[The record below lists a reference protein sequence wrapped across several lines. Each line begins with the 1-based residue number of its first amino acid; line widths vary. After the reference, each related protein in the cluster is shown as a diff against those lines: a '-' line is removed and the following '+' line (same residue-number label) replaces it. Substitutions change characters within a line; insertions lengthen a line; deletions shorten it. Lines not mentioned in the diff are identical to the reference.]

1 MVADDEEADVVVIGS
16 GMGGLAAA
24 RALAQFGGKR
34 VLVLEQHYTLGG
46 MTHEF
51 SRAGRYR
58 FGTGLHYMSANAGP
72 FLGFMTD
79 GRAQLSPL
87 PDDYDALHFPEF
99 DFAIP
104 ATKER
109 FRARLKE
116 HFPAEAAAIDGFFR
130 TTRRAMAGLTARNVF
145 ASFPS
150 GVRRAG
156 APVVELLFPSAYRSL
171 RDQVA
176 RSFRD
181 PRLRAVLT
189 ARWGLYGTPPTSSA
203 FGYHAAVPLTYFM
216 EGTAH
221 PVGGPQELNR
231 VVLEI
236 LRRHGVVLRPR
247 QRVHEVA
254 VEAGRVVGVDVEDTA
269 SGRRYRVRTD
279 TVVSAAGVRNTYALI
294 GRSGELAE
302 LPEERSAVMLFLGL
316 DRSPAEFGLRGENHW
331 FMPDLDEH
339 DSAPRPPGEG
349 TLYVSFA
356 SLNNPAARFHTVELL
371 ELVDPKVVDQ
381 WRGTPENE
389 RPDGYRTF
397 KDDLT
402 RRMIARLDARW
413 PGFQERVVF
422 AELATPLS
430 FETYQHSVR
439 GSFYGLAAT
448 PRRLRSARAGCRTPV
463 KGLFVAGQDAW
474 GSGVVGALAGGLM
487 AANAV
492 LKPRQLGTM
501 WQTIRAGGAPRDPA
515 TPWEGYLRVAGVEA
529 LTPTVRRIR
538 LAPMDGDVMPFSFA
552 AGQYL
557 KVELPVAV
565 EPIERSYSLCSGPG
579 ESGFVEI
586 AVKHEPD
593 GLGSGFL
600 HEDLEAG
607 LALRVSGPHGEFT
620 WQPDPKPEPKP
631 KQNPET
637 GPKPNP
643 ETGPNPGPGTEP
655 EPGGEAAETLLL
667 IGGGVGITPLMSV
680 LHAAADAGHTGPIVL
695 LASHRSAREVL
706 FEEELRALRT
716 QLPGLEVSVFVTDRQ
731 RRIGYDELLP
741 HAGPATRVHLCGPAP
756 MMQDLIGR
764 LAELG
769 VPREAIRT
777 EAFVSGRSRETRRE
791 KAHAIAVAAA
801 AAGVTAF
808 TIETESGDDPAF
820 PCGPGQSV
828 LDAANA
834 AGVALPQ
841 SCGEGA
847 CGTCRVRVV
856 SGAHE
861 TDDRGMFSADELAA
875 GWRLACQTLPAEDL
889 VIGR

>member
-1 MVADDEEADVVVIGS
+1 MTGGLRMVSDEEADVVVIGS

-24 RALAQFGGKR
+24 RTIAQFGGKR

-58 FGTGLHYMSANAGP
+58 FGTGLHYMSASAGP

-87 PDDYDALHFPEF
+87 PDEYDALHFPGF
-99 DFAIP
+99 DFTVP
-104 ATKER
+104 ATRER
-109 FRARLKE
+109 FRERLKE
-116 HFPAEAAAIDGFFR
+116 RFPAEADAIDGFFR
-130 TTRRAMAGLTARNVF
+130 TTRRAMAGLVARNVV
-145 ASFPS
+145 ASLPV
-150 GVRRAG
+150 GLRTAG
-156 APVVELLFPSAYRSL
+156 APVVERLFPSAFRSL
-171 RDQVA
+171 REQVS
-176 RSFRD
+176 RCFRD
-181 PRLRAVLT
+181 PRLRAVLA
-189 ARWGLYGTPPTSSA
+189 ARWGLYGTPPASSA
-203 FGYHAAVPLTYFM
+203 FGYHAAVPLTFFM

-236 LRRHGVVLRPR
+236 LQRYGVVLRAR
-247 QRVHEVA
+247 QRVHEVV
-254 VEAGRVVGVDVEDTA
+254 VEGGRVAGVDVEDSVT
-269 SGRRYRVRTD
+269 GRRYRVRTD

-294 GRSGELAE
+294 GRSHELAD
-302 LPEERSAVMLFLGL
+302 LPAERSAVMLFLGL

-339 DSAPRPPGEG
+339 DSVHRPVGEG

-381 WRGTPENE
+381 WRGTPGNE
-389 RPDGYRTF
+389 RPDSYRKF
-397 KDDLT
+397 KDELT
-402 RRMIARLDARW
+402 DRLIARLEERW
-413 PGFQERVVF
+413 PGFRETIAF

-448 PRRLRSARAGCRTPV
+448 PQRLRSARAGCRTPV

-501 WQTIRAGGAPRDPA
+501 WRAIRSGGTTRDLA
-515 TPWEGYLRVAGVEA
+515 TPWEGYLRVAGIEV

-538 LAPMDGDVMPFSFA
+538 FEPLDGDTMPFSFV
-552 AGQYL
+552 AGQYV
-557 KVELPVAV
+557 KVDLPVAV
-565 EPIERSYSLCSGPG
+565 EPIERSYSICSSPG
-579 ESGFVEI
+579 ESGFLEI

-600 HEDLEAG
+600 HEELEVG
-607 LALRVSGPHGEFT
+607 PALRVSGPHGGFT
-620 WQPDPKPEPKP
+620 WE
-631 KQNPET
+631 
-637 GPKPNP
+637 
-643 ETGPNPGPGTEP
+643 PGTE
-655 EPGGEAAETLLL
+655 EGTADTLLL
-667 IGGGVGITPLMSV
+667 IAGGVGITPLMSV
-680 LHAAADAGHTGPIVL
+680 LLAAADAGHTGRIVL
-695 LASHRSAREVL
+695 LASFRTEDEVV
-706 FEEELRALRT
+706 FGPEITALRAR
-716 QLPGLEVSVFVTDRQ
+716 LPGLEVSIFVTEREG
-731 RRIGYDELLP
+731 RIGPDELRP
-741 HAGPATRVHLCGPAP
+741 HAGPTTRVHLCGPAP

-764 LAELG
+764 LTELG

-777 EAFVSGRSRETRRE
+777 EAFVSGRSKETRRE
-791 KAHAIAVAAA
+791 KAYAIAVAAA
-801 AAGVTAF
+801 AAGVAQFMIGTVGGA
-808 TIETESGDDPAF
+808 PAF

-834 AGVALPQ
+834 VGVALPQ

-847 CGTCRVRVV
+847 CGTCRVRVL

-861 TDDRGMFSADELAA
+861 TDDRGMFSAEELAA
-875 GWRLACQTLPAEDL
+875 GWRLACQTLPTEDL
-889 VIGR
+889 VIGQ

>member
-1 MVADDEEADVVVIGS
+1 MSDEEADVVVIGS

-24 RALAQFGGKR
+24 RTIAQFGGKR

-58 FGTGLHYMSANAGP
+58 FGTGLHYMSADAGP

-87 PDDYDALHFPEF
+87 PDEYDALHFPGF
-99 DFAIP
+99 DFTVP

-116 HFPAEAAAIDGFFR
+116 RFPAESDAIDRFFR
-130 TTRRAMAGLTARNVF
+130 TTRRAMAGLTVRNVL
-145 ASFPS
+145 ASFPA
-150 GVRRAG
+150 GLRKAG
-156 APVVELLFPSAYRSL
+156 APVVERLFPSAYRLL

-176 RSFRD
+176 RGFRD
-181 PRLRAVLT
+181 PQLRAVLA
-189 ARWGLYGTPPTSSA
+189 ARWGLYGTPPASSA
-203 FGYHAAVPLTYFM
+203 FGYHAAVPLTFFM
-216 EGTAH
+216 DGTAH

-236 LRRHGVVLRPR
+236 LARYGVVLRSR
-247 QRVHEVA
+247 QRVHEVV
-254 VEAGRVVGVDVEDTA
+254 VERGKVVGVDVEDTA
-269 SGRRYRVRTD
+269 TGRRYRVRTD

-294 GRSGELAE
+294 GKSHELAE

-331 FMPDLDEH
+331 FMPDLDDNGSIH
-339 DSAPRPPGEG
+339 RPPGEG

-381 WRGTPENE
+381 WRGTPGNE
-389 RPDGYRTF
+389 RPDSYRKF
-397 KDDLT
+397 KDELT
-402 RRMIARLDARW
+402 GRLIARLEERW
-413 PGFQERVVF
+413 PGFRETIAF

-430 FETYQHSVR
+430 FETYQHSVL

-448 PRRLRSARAGCRTPV
+448 PQRLRSARAGCRTPV

-501 WQTIRAGGAPRDPA
+501 WRAVRAGGVTRDPA
-515 TPWEGYLRVAGVEA
+515 TPWEGYLRVAGVEV

-538 LAPMDGDVMPFSFA
+538 FEPLDGGAMPFSFA
-552 AGQYL
+552 AGQYV

-565 EPIERSYSLCSGPG
+565 EPIERSYSICSSPG

-600 HEDLEAG
+600 HEEVEVGSAV
-607 LALRVSGPHGEFT
+607 RVSGPHGEFT
-620 WQPDPKPEPKP
+620 WE
-631 KQNPET
+631 
-637 GPKPNP
+637 
-643 ETGPNPGPGTEP
+643 PGTQADP
-655 EPGGEAAETLLL
+655 LLL
-667 IGGGVGITPLMSV
+667 IAGGVGITPLMSV
-680 LHAAADAGHTGPIVL
+680 LLAAADAGHTGRIVL
-695 LASHRSAREVL
+695 LASYRSEDEVV
-706 FEEELRALRT
+706 FGPEIEALRFR
-716 QLPGLEVSVFVTDRQ
+716 LPGLEVSVFATDRQ
-731 RRIGYDELLP
+731 RRMGFDELLP
-741 HAGPATRVHLCGPAP
+741 HAGPTTRVHLCGPAP

-769 VPREAIRT
+769 VPRAAVRT
-777 EAFVSGRSRETRRE
+777 EAFVSGRSKETRRE
-791 KAHAIAVAAA
+791 KAHAIAVAAV
-801 AAGVTAF
+801 AAGVTEF
-808 TIETESGDDPAF
+808 MIGRVDGTPAF

-834 AGVALPQ
+834 VGVALPQ

-856 SGAHE
+856 SGAYE
-861 TDDRGMFSADELAA
+861 SDDRGMFSADELAA
-875 GWRLACQTLPAEDL
+875 GWRLACQTLPTGDL
-889 VIGR
+889 VIGQ

>member
-1 MVADDEEADVVVIGS
+1 MTGGLPMVPDEEADVVVIGS

-24 RALAQFGGKR
+24 RTIAQFGGKR

-58 FGTGLHYMSANAGP
+58 FGTGLHYMSASAGP

-87 PDDYDALHFPEF
+87 PDEYDALHFPGF
-99 DFAIP
+99 DFAVP

-109 FRARLKE
+109 FRERLKE
-116 HFPAEAAAIDGFFR
+116 RFPAESDAIDRFFR
-130 TTRRAMAGLTARNVF
+130 TTRWAMAGLTARNVF
-145 ASFPS
+145 ASFPA
-150 GVRRAG
+150 GVRKAG
-156 APVVELLFPSAYRSL
+156 APIVERLFPSTFRSL
-171 RDQVA
+171 RDQVS

-181 PRLRAVLT
+181 PRLRAVLA
-189 ARWGLYGTPPTSSA
+189 ARWGLYGTPPASSA
-203 FGYHAAVPLTYFM
+203 FGYHAAVPLTFFM

-236 LRRHGVVLRPR
+236 LQRYGVVLRSR
-247 QRVHEVA
+247 QRVHEVL
-254 VEAGRVVGVDVEDTA
+254 VEGGKVAGVDVEDTA
-269 SGRRYRVRTD
+269 TGRRYRVRTD

-294 GRSGELAE
+294 GKSHELAE

-339 DSAPRPPGEG
+339 DGVPRPPGEG

-389 RPDGYRTF
+389 RPDSYRKF
-397 KDDLT
+397 KDELT
-402 RRMIARLDARW
+402 GRLIARLEERW
-413 PGFQERVVF
+413 PGFRETIAF

-448 PRRLRSARAGCRTPV
+448 PQRLRSARAGCRTPV

-501 WQTIRAGGAPRDPA
+501 WQAIRSGGITRDPA
-515 TPWEGYLRVAGVEA
+515 TPWEGYLRVAGIEV

-538 LAPMDGDVMPFSFA
+538 FEPLDGDTMPFAFA
-552 AGQYL
+552 AGQYV
-557 KVELPVAV
+557 KVDLPVAV
-565 EPIERSYSLCSGPG
+565 EPIERSYSICSSPG

-600 HEDLEAG
+600 HEELEVG
-607 LALRVSGPHGEFT
+607 PALRVSGPHGEFT
-620 WQPDPKPEPKP
+620 WDPGSE
-631 KQNPET
+631 E
-637 GPKPNP
+637 
-643 ETGPNPGPGTEP
+643 GT
-655 EPGGEAAETLLL
+655 ADTLLL
-667 IGGGVGITPLMSV
+667 IAGGVGITPLMSV
-680 LHAAADAGHTGPIVL
+680 LLAAADARHTGRIVL
-695 LASHRSAREVL
+695 LASYRTEDEVV
-706 FEEELRALRT
+706 FGPEIEALRSR
-716 QLPGLEVSVFVTDRQ
+716 LPGLAVSVFVTEREG
-731 RRIGYDELLP
+731 RIGLDELRP

-764 LAELG
+764 LTELG

-777 EAFVSGRSRETRRE
+777 EAFVSGRSKETRRE

-801 AAGVTAF
+801 AAGVTEFMIDMVGGA
-808 TIETESGDDPAF
+808 PAF

-834 AGVALPQ
+834 VGVALPQ

-847 CGTCRVRVV
+847 CGTCRVRVL
-856 SGAHE
+856 SGAYE

-875 GWRLACQTLPAEDL
+875 GWRLACQTLPTEDL
-889 VIGR
+889 VIGQ

>member
-1 MVADDEEADVVVIGS
+1 MTGGLPMVSDEEADVVVIGS

-24 RALAQFGGKR
+24 RTIAQFGGKR

-58 FGTGLHYMSANAGP
+58 FGTGLHYMSASAGP

-87 PDDYDALHFPEF
+87 PDEYDALHFPGF
-99 DFAIP
+99 DFAVP

-109 FRARLKE
+109 FRERLKE
-116 HFPAEAAAIDGFFR
+116 RFPAESDAIDRFFR
-130 TTRRAMAGLTARNVF
+130 TTRWAMAGLTARNVF
-145 ASFPS
+145 ASFPA
-150 GVRRAG
+150 GVRKAG
-156 APVVELLFPSAYRSL
+156 APLVERLFPSAFRSL
-171 RDQVA
+171 RDQVS

-181 PRLRAVLT
+181 PCLRAVLA
-189 ARWGLYGTPPTSSA
+189 ARWGLYGTPPVSSA
-203 FGYHAAVPLTYFM
+203 FGYHAAVPLTFFM

-231 VVLEI
+231 VVMEI
-236 LRRHGVVLRPR
+236 LQRYGVVLRSR
-247 QRVHEVA
+247 QRVHEVV
-254 VEAGRVVGVDVEDTA
+254 VEGGKVAGVDVEDTA
-269 SGRRYRVRTD
+269 TGRRYRVRTD

-294 GRSGELAE
+294 GKGHELAE

-316 DRSPAEFGLRGENHW
+316 ERSPAEFGLRGENHW

-339 DSAPRPPGEG
+339 DGVQRAPGEG

-389 RPDGYRTF
+389 RPDSYRKF
-397 KDDLT
+397 KDELT
-402 RRMIARLDARW
+402 GRLIARLEERW
-413 PGFQERVVF
+413 PGFRETIAF

-448 PRRLRSARAGCRTPV
+448 PQRLRSARAGCRTPV

-501 WQTIRAGGAPRDPA
+501 WQAIRSGGVARDPA
-515 TPWEGYLRVAGVEA
+515 TPWEGYLRVVGIEV

-538 LAPMDGDVMPFSFA
+538 FAPLAGDTMPFSFA
-552 AGQYL
+552 AGQYV
-557 KVELPVAV
+557 KVDLPVAV
-565 EPIERSYSLCSGPG
+565 EPIERSYSICSSPG
-579 ESGFVEI
+579 ENGLVEI

-600 HEDLEAG
+600 HEELEVG

-620 WQPDPKPEPKP
+620 W
-631 KQNPET
+631 
-637 GPKPNP
+637 
-643 ETGPNPGPGTEP
+643 
-655 EPGGEAAETLLL
+655 EPGSEADTLLL
-667 IGGGVGITPLMSV
+667 IAGGVGITPLMSV
-680 LHAAADAGHTGPIVL
+680 LLAAADAGHTGRIVL
-695 LASHRSAREVL
+695 LASFRT
-706 FEEELRALRT
+706 EEEVVFGPEIEALRSR
-716 QLPGLEVSVFVTDRQ
+716 LPGLEVSVFVTDRK
-731 RRIGYDELLP
+731 RRIGLDELLP
-741 HAGPATRVHLCGPAP
+741 HAGPTTRVHLCGPAP
-756 MMQDLIGR
+756 MMQDLIGSLR
-764 LAELG
+764 ELG

-777 EAFVSGRSRETRRE
+777 EAFVSGRSKETRRE

-801 AAGVTAF
+801 AAGVTEF
-808 TIETESGDDPAF
+808 MIGTVGGTPAF
-820 PCGPGQSV
+820 PCSPGQSV

-834 AGVALPQ
+834 VGVALPQ

-847 CGTCRVRVV
+847 CGTCRVRVL
-856 SGAHE
+856 SGAYE

-875 GWRLACQTLPAEDL
+875 GWRLACQTLPTEDL
-889 VIGR
+889 VIDQ

>member
-1 MVADDEEADVVVIGS
+1 MVSDEEADVVVIGS

-24 RALAQFGGKR
+24 RTIAQFGGKR

-58 FGTGLHYMSANAGP
+58 FGTGLHYMSASAGP

-87 PDDYDALHFPEF
+87 PDEYDALHFPGF
-99 DFAIP
+99 DFAVP
-104 ATKER
+104 ATEER

-116 HFPAEAAAIDGFFR
+116 RFPAESDAIDRFFR
-130 TTRRAMAGLTARNVF
+130 TTRWAMAGLTVRNVF
-145 ASFPS
+145 ASFPA
-150 GVRRAG
+150 GVRKGG
-156 APVVELLFPSAYRSL
+156 APVVEWLFPSAYRSL
-171 RDQVA
+171 RDHVA

-181 PRLRAVLT
+181 PQLRAVLA
-189 ARWGLYGTPPTSSA
+189 ARWGLYGTPPASSA
-203 FGYHAAVPLTYFM
+203 FGYHAAVPLTFFM
-216 EGTAH
+216 DGTAH

-236 LRRHGVVLRPR
+236 LARYGVVLRSR
-247 QRVHEVA
+247 QRVHEVV
-254 VEAGRVVGVDVEDTA
+254 VERGRVVGVDVEDAAT
-269 SGRRYRVRTD
+269 GRRYRVRTD

-294 GRSGELAE
+294 GKSHELAD

-316 DRSPAEFGLRGENHW
+316 DRSPAEFGLCGENHW
-331 FMPDLDEH
+331 FMPDLDENGSIH
-339 DSAPRPPGEG
+339 RPPGEG

-389 RPDGYRTF
+389 RPDSYRKF
-397 KDDLT
+397 KDELT
-402 RRMIARLDARW
+402 GRLIARLEERW
-413 PGFQERVVF
+413 PGFRETIAF

-430 FETYQHSVR
+430 FETYQQSVR

-448 PRRLRSARAGCRTPV
+448 PQRLRSARAGCRTPV

-501 WQTIRAGGAPRDPA
+501 WRAIRAGGVTRDPA
-515 TPWEGYLRVAGVEA
+515 TPWEGYLRVADIEV

-538 LAPMDGDVMPFSFA
+538 FEPLDGGAMPFSFA
-552 AGQYL
+552 AGQYM

-565 EPIERSYSLCSGPG
+565 EPIERSYSICSSPG
-579 ESGFVEI
+579 ESSFVEI
-586 AVKHEPD
+586 AVKYEPD

-600 HEDLEAG
+600 HEEVEVG
-607 LALRVSGPHGEFT
+607 SALRVSGPHGEFT
-620 WQPDPKPEPKP
+620 W
-631 KQNPET
+631 
-637 GPKPNP
+637 
-643 ETGPNPGPGTEP
+643 
-655 EPGGEAAETLLL
+655 EPGSEADTLLL
-667 IGGGVGITPLMSV
+667 IAGGVGITPLMSV
-680 LHAAADAGHTGPIVL
+680 LFAAADAGHTGRIVL
-695 LASHRSAREVL
+695 LASYRTEDEAL
-706 FEEELRALRT
+706 FGPEIEALRFR
-716 QLPGLEVSVFVTDRQ
+716 LPGLEVSVFATDRQ
-731 RRIGYDELLP
+731 RRIGFDELLP
-741 HAGPATRVHLCGPAP
+741 HAGPTTRVHLCGPAP

-769 VPREAIRT
+769 VPREAVHT
-777 EAFVSGRSRETRRE
+777 EAFVSGRSKETRRE
-791 KAHAIAVAAA
+791 RAHAIAVAAA
-801 AAGVTAF
+801 AAGVTEFRIGMVGGA
-808 TIETESGDDPAF
+808 PAF
-820 PCGPGQSV
+820 PCSPGQSV

-834 AGVALPQ
+834 VGVALPQ

-847 CGTCRVRVV
+847 CGTCRVRVL
-856 SGAHE
+856 SGAYE

-875 GWRLACQTLPAEDL
+875 GWRLACQTLPTGDL
-889 VIGR
+889 VIGQ

>member
-1 MVADDEEADVVVIGS
+1 MVSDEEADVVVIGS

-24 RALAQFGGKR
+24 RTIAQFGGKR

-58 FGTGLHYMSANAGP
+58 FGTGLHYMSASAGP

-87 PDDYDALHFPEF
+87 PDEYDALHFPEF
-99 DFAIP
+99 DFAVP

-116 HFPAEAAAIDGFFR
+116 QFPAEADAIDGFFR
-130 TTRRAMAGLTARNVF
+130 TTRWAMAGLTARNVF
-145 ASFPS
+145 ASFPAGLRKAS
-150 GVRRAG
+150 GRLIER
-156 APVVELLFPSAYRSL
+156 LFPSTYRSV

-181 PRLRAVLT
+181 PRLQAVLA
-189 ARWGLYGTPPTSSA
+189 ARWGLYGTPPASSA
-203 FGYHAAVPLTYFM
+203 FGYHAAVPLTFFM

-236 LRRHGVVLRPR
+236 LQRYGVVLRTR
-247 QRVHEVA
+247 QTVHEVV
-254 VEAGRVVGVDVEDTA
+254 VEDGRVAGVDVEDTA
-269 SGRRYRVRTD
+269 TGRRYRVRTN

-294 GRSGELAE
+294 GESHRLAD

-331 FMPDLDEH
+331 FMPDLDDH
-339 DSAPRPPGEG
+339 DSIHRPPGEG

-381 WRGTPENE
+381 WRGTPETE
-389 RPDGYRTF
+389 RPDSYRTF
-397 KDDLT
+397 KDELT
-402 RRMIARLDARW
+402 RRLLDRLEERW
-413 PGFQERVVF
+413 PGFRETVAF

-430 FETYQHSVR
+430 FETYQHSVL

-448 PRRLRSARAGCRTPV
+448 PQRLRSARAGCRTPV

-501 WQTIRAGGAPRDPA
+501 WQAIRSGGVARDPA
-515 TPWEGYLRVAGVEA
+515 TPWEGYLRVAGIEP
-529 LTPTVRRIR
+529 LTPTVRRMR
-538 LAPMDGDVMPFSFA
+538 FEPLAGDAMPFSFA
-552 AGQYL
+552 AGQYV
-557 KVELPVAV
+557 KVDLPVAV
-565 EPIERSYSLCSGPG
+565 EPIERSYSICSSPG

-600 HEDLEAG
+600 HEELEVG

-620 WQPDPKPEPKP
+620 W
-631 KQNPET
+631 
-637 GPKPNP
+637 
-643 ETGPNPGPGTEP
+643 
-655 EPGGEAAETLLL
+655 EPGAEESTLLL
-667 IGGGVGITPLMSV
+667 IAGGVGITPLMSV
-680 LHAAADAGHTGPIVL
+680 LFAAADAGHAGRIVL
-695 LASHRSAREVL
+695 LASYRTEDEVV
-706 FEEELRALRT
+706 FGPEIAALRSR
-716 QLPGLEVSVFVTDRQ
+716 LPGLEVSVFVTDRTG
-731 RRIGYDELLP
+731 RIGLDQLLP
-741 HAGPATRVHLCGPAP
+741 YAGPTTRVHLCGPAP
-756 MMQDLIGR
+756 MMQDLIGS
-764 LAELG
+764 LTELG
-769 VPREAIRT
+769 VPRAAIRT
-777 EAFVSGRSRETRRE
+777 EAFVSGRSKETRRE

-801 AAGVTAF
+801 AAGVTEFMIGTVGGA
-808 TIETESGDDPAF
+808 PAF
-820 PCGPGQSV
+820 PCHPGQSV

-834 AGVALPQ
+834 VGVALPQ

-847 CGTCRVRVV
+847 CGTCRVRVL
-856 SGAHE
+856 SGTYE
-861 TDDRGMFSADELAA
+861 TDDRGMFSAGELAA
-875 GWRLACQTLPAEDL
+875 GWRLACQTLPTGDL

>member
-1 MVADDEEADVVVIGS
+1 MSDEEADVVVIGS
-16 GMGGLAAA
+16 GMGGLSAA
-24 RALAQFGGKR
+24 RAIAQFGGKQ

-58 FGTGLHYMSANAGP
+58 FGTGLHYMSASAGP

-87 PDDYDALHFPEF
+87 PDEYDALHFPGF
-99 DFAIP
+99 DFSVP

-109 FRARLKE
+109 FRERLKE
-116 HFPAEAAAIDGFFR
+116 RFPAEADAIDGFFR
-130 TTRRAMAGLTARNVF
+130 TTRWAMAGLTARNVF
-145 ASFPS
+145 ASFPAALRKAS
-150 GVRRAG
+150 
-156 APVVELLFPSAYRSL
+156 APVIERLFPSTYRSL

-181 PRLRAVLT
+181 PQLRAVLA
-189 ARWGLYGTPPTSSA
+189 ARWGLYGTPPESSA
-203 FGYHAAVPLTYFM
+203 FGYHAAVPLTFFM

-236 LRRHGVVLRPR
+236 LQRYGVVLRSR
-247 QRVHEVA
+247 QTVREVVVEDGKVTGVA
-254 VEAGRVVGVDVEDTA
+254 VQDTA
-269 SGRRYRVRTD
+269 TGRRYRVRTD

-294 GRSGELAE
+294 GRSHELAD

-331 FMPDLDEH
+331 LMPDLDEH
-339 DSAPRPPGEG
+339 DSILRPPGEG

-356 SLNNPAARFHTVELL
+356 SLNNPAARFHTVEVL
-371 ELVDPKVVDQ
+371 ELVDPKVVEQ

-389 RPDGYRTF
+389 RPAGYRKF
-397 KDDLT
+397 KDELT
-402 RRMIARLDARW
+402 ERMLARLEERW
-413 PGFQERVVF
+413 PGFRETIAF

-430 FETYQHSVR
+430 FETYQHSVL

-501 WQTIRAGGAPRDPA
+501 WRAIRSGGAARDPV
-515 TPWEGYLRVAGVEA
+515 TPWEGYLWVAGIEV

-538 LAPMDGDVMPFSFA
+538 FEPLDGDTMPFSFA
-552 AGQYL
+552 AGQYM
-557 KVELPVAV
+557 KVDLPVAV
-565 EPIERSYSLCSGPG
+565 EPIARSYSICSSPA

-586 AVKHEPD
+586 AVKREPD

-600 HEDLEAG
+600 HEELEVG

-620 WQPDPKPEPKP
+620 W
-631 KQNPET
+631 
-637 GPKPNP
+637 
-643 ETGPNPGPGTEP
+643 
-655 EPGGEAAETLLL
+655 EPGAEDTLLL
-667 IGGGVGITPLMSV
+667 ISGGVGITPLMSV
-680 LHAAADAGHTGPIVL
+680 LLAAADAGHTGRIVL
-695 LASHRSAREVL
+695 LASYRAEDEVVFGREIEVL
-706 FEEELRALRT
+706 RSR
-716 QLPGLEVSVFVTDRQ
+716 LPGLEVSICVTDRE
-731 RRIGYDELLP
+731 RRIGFDELLP
-741 HAGPATRVHLCGPAP
+741 HAGPRTSVHLCGPAP

-764 LAELG
+764 LVELG
-769 VPREAIRT
+769 VPRAAIHT

-801 AAGVTAF
+801 GAGVTEF
-808 TIETESGDDPAF
+808 VIGTENGGPAF
-820 PCGPGQSV
+820 PCSPGQSV

-834 AGVALPQ
+834 VGVALPQ

-847 CGTCRVRVV
+847 CGTCRVRVL
-856 SGAHE
+856 SGAYE
-861 TDDRGMFSADELAA
+861 TDDRGMFSAEELEE
-875 GWRLACQTLPAEDL
+875 GWRLACQTLPTGNL

>member
-1 MVADDEEADVVVIGS
+1 MMSDEEADVVVIGS

-24 RALAQFGGKR
+24 RTIAQFGGKR

-58 FGTGLHYMSANAGP
+58 FGTGLHYMSASAGP

-87 PDDYDALHFPEF
+87 PDEYDALHFPGF
-99 DFAIP
+99 DFAVP

-109 FRARLKE
+109 FREHLKE
-116 HFPAEAAAIDGFFR
+116 RFPAESDAIDRFFR
-130 TTRRAMAGLTARNVF
+130 TMRWAMAGLTARNVF
-145 ASFPS
+145 ASFPA
-150 GVRRAG
+150 GVRRVG
-156 APVVELLFPSAYRSL
+156 APIVERLFPSTFRSL
-171 RDQVA
+171 RDQVS

-181 PRLRAVLT
+181 PRLRAVLA
-189 ARWGLYGTPPTSSA
+189 ARWGLYGTPPASSA
-203 FGYHAAVPLTYFM
+203 FGYHAAVPLTFFM

-221 PVGGPQELNR
+221 PVGGPHELNR

-236 LRRHGVVLRPR
+236 LRRYGVVLRSR
-247 QRVHEVA
+247 QRVDEVV
-254 VEAGRVVGVDVEDTA
+254 VEGGKVVGVDVEDTA
-269 SGRRYRVRTD
+269 TGRRYRVRTD

-294 GRSGELAE
+294 GKSHELE
-302 LPEERSAVMLFLGL
+302 DLPEERSAVMLFLGL

-331 FMPDLDEH
+331 FMPDLAEH
-339 DSAPRPPGEG
+339 GSIQRPPGEG

-389 RPDGYRTF
+389 RPESYRKF
-397 KDDLT
+397 KDELT
-402 RRMIARLDARW
+402 ERLIARLEERW
-413 PGFQERVVF
+413 PGFRETIAF

-448 PRRLRSARAGCRTPV
+448 PQRLRSARAGCRTPV

-501 WQTIRAGGAPRDPA
+501 WQAIRSGGTTRDSA
-515 TPWEGYLRVAGVEA
+515 APWEGYLRVAGIEV

-538 LAPMDGDVMPFSFA
+538 FEPLAGDTMPFSFA
-552 AGQYL
+552 AGQYV
-557 KVELPVAV
+557 KVDLPVAI
-565 EPIERSYSLCSGPG
+565 EPIERSYSICSSPG

-600 HEDLEAG
+600 HEELEVG
-607 LALRVSGPHGEFT
+607 PALRVSGPHGEFT
-620 WQPDPKPEPKP
+620 WDP
-631 KQNPET
+631 
-637 GPKPNP
+637 GS
-643 ETGPNPGPGTEP
+643 
-655 EPGGEAAETLLL
+655 EADTLLL
-667 IGGGVGITPLMSV
+667 IAGGVGITPLMSV
-680 LHAAADAGHTGPIVL
+680 LLAAADAGHTGRIVL
-695 LASHRSAREVL
+695 LASFRTEDEVV
-706 FEEELRALRT
+706 FRPEIEALRSR
-716 QLPGLEVSVFVTDRQ
+716 LPGLEVSIFTTGRK
-731 RRIGYDELLP
+731 RRIGLDDLLP
-741 HAGPATRVHLCGPAP
+741 HAGPTTRVHLCGPAP

-764 LAELG
+764 LRELG
-769 VPREAIRT
+769 VPREAIHT
-777 EAFVSGRSRETRRE
+777 EAFVSGRSKETRRE
-791 KAHAIAVAAA
+791 KAHSIAVAAA
-801 AAGVTAF
+801 AAGVTEF
-808 TIETESGDDPAF
+808 VIGTEGGAPAF
-820 PCGPGQSV
+820 PCSPGQSV

-834 AGVALPQ
+834 VGVALPQ

-847 CGTCRVRVV
+847 CGTCRVRVL
-856 SGAHE
+856 SGACE

-875 GWRLACQTLPAEDL
+875 GWRLACQTLPTEDL
-889 VIGR
+889 VIGQ

>member
-1 MVADDEEADVVVIGS
+1 MVSDEEADVVVIGS

-24 RALAQFGGKR
+24 RTIAQFGGKR

-58 FGTGLHYMSANAGP
+58 FGTGLHYMSASAGP

-87 PDDYDALHFPEF
+87 PDEYDALHFPGF
-99 DFAIP
+99 DFAVP

-116 HFPAEAAAIDGFFR
+116 QFPAEADAIDGFFR
-130 TTRRAMAGLTARNVF
+130 TTRWAMAGLTARNVF
-145 ASFPS
+145 ASFP
-150 GVRRAG
+150 AG
-156 APVVELLFPSAYRSL
+156 LRKASARLIERLFPSTYRSV

-181 PRLRAVLT
+181 PRLQAVLA
-189 ARWGLYGTPPTSSA
+189 ARWGLYGTPPASSA
-203 FGYHAAVPLTYFM
+203 FGYHAAVPLTFFM

-236 LRRHGVVLRPR
+236 LQRYGVVLRTR
-247 QRVHEVA
+247 QTVHEVV
-254 VEAGRVVGVDVEDTA
+254 VEDGRVAGVDVEDTA
-269 SGRRYRVRTD
+269 TGRRYRVRTN

-294 GRSGELAE
+294 GESHQLAD

-331 FMPDLDEH
+331 FMPDLDDH
-339 DSAPRPPGEG
+339 DSIHRPPGEG

-381 WRGTPENE
+381 WRGTPETE
-389 RPDGYRTF
+389 RPDSYRTF
-397 KDDLT
+397 KDELT
-402 RRMIARLDARW
+402 RRLLDRLEERW
-413 PGFQERVVF
+413 PGFRETVAF

-430 FETYQHSVR
+430 FETYQHSVL

-448 PRRLRSARAGCRTPV
+448 PQRLRSARAGCRTPV

-501 WQTIRAGGAPRDPA
+501 WQAIRSGGVARDPA
-515 TPWEGYLRVAGVEA
+515 TPWEGYLRVAGIEP
-529 LTPTVRRIR
+529 LTPTVRRMR
-538 LAPMDGDVMPFSFA
+538 FEPLAGDAMPFSFA
-552 AGQYL
+552 AGQYV
-557 KVELPVAV
+557 KVDLPVAV
-565 EPIERSYSLCSGPG
+565 EPIERSYSICSSPG

-600 HEDLEAG
+600 HEELEVG

-620 WQPDPKPEPKP
+620 W
-631 KQNPET
+631 
-637 GPKPNP
+637 
-643 ETGPNPGPGTEP
+643 
-655 EPGGEAAETLLL
+655 EPGAEESTLLL
-667 IGGGVGITPLMSV
+667 IAGGVGITPLMSV
-680 LHAAADAGHTGPIVL
+680 LFAAADAGHAGRIVL
-695 LASHRSAREVL
+695 LASYRTEDEVV
-706 FEEELRALRT
+706 FGPEIAALRSR
-716 QLPGLEVSVFVTDRQ
+716 LPGLEVSVFVTDRTG
-731 RRIGYDELLP
+731 RIGLDQLLP
-741 HAGPATRVHLCGPAP
+741 YAGPTTRVHLCGPAP
-756 MMQDLIGR
+756 MMQDLIGS
-764 LAELG
+764 LTELG
-769 VPREAIRT
+769 VPRAAIRT
-777 EAFVSGRSRETRRE
+777 EAFVSGRSKETRRE

-801 AAGVTAF
+801 AAGVTEFVIGTVGGA
-808 TIETESGDDPAF
+808 PAF
-820 PCGPGQSV
+820 PCHPGQSV

-834 AGVALPQ
+834 VGVALPQ

-847 CGTCRVRVV
+847 CGTCRVRVL
-856 SGAHE
+856 SGTYE
-861 TDDRGMFSADELAA
+861 TDDRGMFSAGELAA
-875 GWRLACQTLPAEDL
+875 GWRLACQTLPTGDL

>member
-1 MVADDEEADVVVIGS
+1 MVSDEEADVVVIGS

-24 RALAQFGGKR
+24 RTIAQFGGKR

-58 FGTGLHYMSANAGP
+58 FGTGLHYMSASAGP

-87 PDDYDALHFPEF
+87 PDEYDALHFPGF
-99 DFAIP
+99 DFAVP

-116 HFPAEAAAIDGFFR
+116 QFPAEADAIDGFFR
-130 TTRRAMAGLTARNVF
+130 TTRWAMAGLTARNVF
-145 ASFPS
+145 ASFP
-150 GVRRAG
+150 AG
-156 APVVELLFPSAYRSL
+156 LRKASARLIERLFPSTYRSV

-181 PRLRAVLT
+181 PRLQAVLA
-189 ARWGLYGTPPTSSA
+189 ARWGLYGTPPASSA
-203 FGYHAAVPLTYFM
+203 FGYHAAVPLTFFM

-236 LRRHGVVLRPR
+236 LQRYGVVLRTR
-247 QRVHEVA
+247 QTVHEVV
-254 VEAGRVVGVDVEDTA
+254 VEDGRVAGVDVEDTA
-269 SGRRYRVRTD
+269 TGRRYRVRTN

-294 GRSGELAE
+294 GESHQLAD

-331 FMPDLDEH
+331 FMPDLDDH
-339 DSAPRPPGEG
+339 DSIHRPPGEG

-356 SLNNPAARFHTVELL
+356 SLNNPAARFHMVELL
-371 ELVDPKVVDQ
+371 ELVDSKVVDQ
-381 WRGTPENE
+381 WRGTPETE
-389 RPDGYRTF
+389 RPDSYRTF
-397 KDDLT
+397 KDELT
-402 RRMIARLDARW
+402 RRLLDRLEERW
-413 PGFQERVVF
+413 PGFRETVAF

-430 FETYQHSVR
+430 FETYQHSLL

-448 PRRLRSARAGCRTPV
+448 PQRLRSARAGCRTPV
-463 KGLFVAGQDAW
+463 KGLFVARQDAW

-501 WQTIRAGGAPRDPA
+501 WQAIRSGGVARDPA
-515 TPWEGYLRVAGVEA
+515 TPWEGYLRVAGIEP
-529 LTPTVRRIR
+529 LTPTVRGIR
-538 LAPMDGDVMPFSFA
+538 FEPLAGDAMPFSFA
-552 AGQYL
+552 AGQYV
-557 KVELPVAV
+557 KVDLPVAV
-565 EPIERSYSLCSGPG
+565 EPIERSYSICSSPG

-600 HEDLEAG
+600 HEELEVG

-620 WQPDPKPEPKP
+620 W
-631 KQNPET
+631 
-637 GPKPNP
+637 
-643 ETGPNPGPGTEP
+643 
-655 EPGGEAAETLLL
+655 EPGAEESTLLL
-667 IGGGVGITPLMSV
+667 IAGGVGITPLMSV
-680 LHAAADAGHTGPIVL
+680 LFAAADAGHAGRIVL
-695 LASHRSAREVL
+695 LASYRTEDEVV
-706 FEEELRALRT
+706 FGPEIAALRSR
-716 QLPGLEVSVFVTDRQ
+716 LPGLEVSVFVTDRTG
-731 RRIGYDELLP
+731 RIGLDQLLP
-741 HAGPATRVHLCGPAP
+741 YAGLTTRVHLCGPAP
-756 MMQDLIGR
+756 MMQDLIGS
-764 LAELG
+764 LTELG
-769 VPREAIRT
+769 VPRAAIRT
-777 EAFVSGRSRETRRE
+777 EAFVSGRSKETRRE

-801 AAGVTAF
+801 AAGVTEFMIGTVGGA
-808 TIETESGDDPAF
+808 PAF
-820 PCGPGQSV
+820 PCHPGQSV

-834 AGVALPQ
+834 VGVALPQ

-847 CGTCRVRVV
+847 CGTCRVRVL
-856 SGAHE
+856 SGTYE
-861 TDDRGMFSADELAA
+861 TDDRGMFSAGELAA
-875 GWRLACQTLPAEDL
+875 GWRLACQTLPTGDL

>member
-1 MVADDEEADVVVIGS
+1 MVSDEEADVVVIGS

-24 RALAQFGGKR
+24 RTIAQFGGKR

-58 FGTGLHYMSANAGP
+58 FGTGLHYMSASAGP

-87 PDDYDALHFPEF
+87 PDEYDALHFPGF
-99 DFAIP
+99 DFAVP

-116 HFPAEAAAIDGFFR
+116 QFPAEADAIDGFFR
-130 TTRRAMAGLTARNVF
+130 TTRWAMAGLTARNVF
-145 ASFPS
+145 ASFP
-150 GVRRAG
+150 AG
-156 APVVELLFPSAYRSL
+156 LRKASARLIERLFPSTYRSV

-181 PRLRAVLT
+181 PRLQAVLA
-189 ARWGLYGTPPTSSA
+189 ARWGLYGTPPASSA
-203 FGYHAAVPLTYFM
+203 FGYHAAVPLTFFM

-236 LRRHGVVLRPR
+236 LQRYGVVLRTR
-247 QRVHEVA
+247 QTVHEVV
-254 VEAGRVVGVDVEDTA
+254 VEDGRVAGVDVEDTA
-269 SGRRYRVRTD
+269 TGRRYRVRTN

-294 GRSGELAE
+294 GESHRLAD

-331 FMPDLDEH
+331 FMPDLDDH
-339 DSAPRPPGEG
+339 DSIHRPPGEG

-381 WRGTPENE
+381 WRGTPETE
-389 RPDGYRTF
+389 RPDSYRTF
-397 KDDLT
+397 KDELT
-402 RRMIARLDARW
+402 RRLLDRLEERW
-413 PGFQERVVF
+413 PGFRETVAF

-430 FETYQHSVR
+430 FETYQHSVL

-448 PRRLRSARAGCRTPV
+448 PQRLRSARAGCRTPV

-501 WQTIRAGGAPRDPA
+501 WQAIRSGGVARDPA
-515 TPWEGYLRVAGVEA
+515 TPWEGYLRVAGIEP
-529 LTPTVRRIR
+529 LTPTVRRMR
-538 LAPMDGDVMPFSFA
+538 FEPLAGDAMPFSFA
-552 AGQYL
+552 AGQYV
-557 KVELPVAV
+557 KVDLPVAV
-565 EPIERSYSLCSGPG
+565 EPIERSYSICSSPG

-600 HEDLEAG
+600 HEELEVG

-620 WQPDPKPEPKP
+620 W
-631 KQNPET
+631 
-637 GPKPNP
+637 
-643 ETGPNPGPGTEP
+643 
-655 EPGGEAAETLLL
+655 EPGAEESTLLL
-667 IGGGVGITPLMSV
+667 IAGGVGITPLMSV
-680 LHAAADAGHTGPIVL
+680 LFAAADAGHAGRIVL
-695 LASHRSAREVL
+695 LASYRTEDEVV
-706 FEEELRALRT
+706 FGPEIAALRSR
-716 QLPGLEVSVFVTDRQ
+716 LPGLEVSVFVTDRTG
-731 RRIGYDELLP
+731 RIGLDQLLP
-741 HAGPATRVHLCGPAP
+741 YAGPTTRVHLCGPAP
-756 MMQDLIGR
+756 MMQDLIGS
-764 LAELG
+764 LTELG
-769 VPREAIRT
+769 VPRAAIRT
-777 EAFVSGRSRETRRE
+777 EAFVSGRSKETRRE

-801 AAGVTAF
+801 AAGVTEFMIGTVGGA
-808 TIETESGDDPAF
+808 PAF
-820 PCGPGQSV
+820 PCHPGQSV

-834 AGVALPQ
+834 VGVALPQ

-847 CGTCRVRVV
+847 CGTCRVRVL
-856 SGAHE
+856 SGTYE
-861 TDDRGMFSADELAA
+861 TDDRGMFSAGELAA
-875 GWRLACQTLPAEDL
+875 GWRLACQTLPTGDL

>member
-1 MVADDEEADVVVIGS
+1 MAPDEEADVVVIGS

-24 RALAQFGGKR
+24 RTIAQFGGKR

-58 FGTGLHYMSANAGP
+58 FGTGLHYMSASAGP

-87 PDDYDALHFPEF
+87 PDEYDALHFPGF
-99 DFAIP
+99 DFTVP

-109 FRARLKE
+109 FRERLKE
-116 HFPAEAAAIDGFFR
+116 RFPTESDAIDRFFR
-130 TTRRAMAGLTARNVF
+130 TTRWAMAGLTARNVL
-145 ASFPS
+145 ASFPA
-150 GVRRAG
+150 GVRKAG
-156 APVVELLFPSAYRSL
+156 APVVERLFPSAFRSL

-181 PRLRAVLT
+181 PRLRAVLA
-189 ARWGLYGTPPTSSA
+189 ARWGLYGTPPASSA
-203 FGYHAAVPLTYFM
+203 FGYHAAVPLTFFM

-236 LRRHGVVLRPR
+236 LQRYGVVLRSR
-247 QRVHEVA
+247 QRVHEVV
-254 VEAGRVVGVDVEDTA
+254 VEAGKVTGVDVEDTA
-269 SGRRYRVRTD
+269 TGRRYRVRTD

-294 GRSGELAE
+294 GKSHELAE

-339 DSAPRPPGEG
+339 DGVQRPPGEG

-389 RPDGYRTF
+389 RPDSYRKF
-397 KDDLT
+397 KDELT
-402 RRMIARLDARW
+402 ARLIARLEERW
-413 PGFQERVVF
+413 PGFRERIAF

-448 PRRLRSARAGCRTPV
+448 PQRLRSARAGCRTPV

-492 LKPRQLGTM
+492 LRPRQLGTM
-501 WQTIRAGGAPRDPA
+501 WQAIRSGGVARDPA
-515 TPWEGYLRVAGVEA
+515 TPWEGYLRVAGIEV

-538 LAPMDGDVMPFSFA
+538 FEPLDGDTMPFAFA
-552 AGQYL
+552 AGQYV
-557 KVELPVAV
+557 KVDLPVAV
-565 EPIERSYSLCSGPG
+565 EPIERSYSICSSPS

-600 HEDLEAG
+600 HEQVEVG
-607 LALRVSGPHGEFT
+607 SALRVSGPHGEFT
-620 WQPDPKPEPKP
+620 WEPD
-631 KQNPET
+631 T
-637 GPKPNP
+637 G
-643 ETGPNPGPGTEP
+643 
-655 EPGGEAAETLLL
+655 ADTLLL
-667 IGGGVGITPLMSV
+667 IAGGVGITPLMSV
-680 LHAAADAGHTGPIVL
+680 LLAAADAGHTGRIVL
-695 LASHRSAREVL
+695 LASYRTEDEVL
-706 FEEELRALRT
+706 FGPEIEALRSR
-716 QLPGLEVSVFVTDRQ
+716 LPGLEVSVFATDRE
-731 RRIGYDELLP
+731 RRIGLDELLSYADP
-741 HAGPATRVHLCGPAP
+741 TTRVHLCGPAP

-764 LAELG
+764 LTELG
-769 VPREAIRT
+769 VPREAIHT
-777 EAFVSGRSRETRRE
+777 EAFVSGRSKETRRE

-801 AAGVTAF
+801 AAGVTQF
-808 TIETESGDDPAF
+808 MIGTEGGAPAF
-820 PCGPGQSV
+820 PCSPGQSV

-834 AGVALPQ
+834 VGVTLPQ

-847 CGTCRVRVV
+847 CGTCRVRVL
-856 SGAHE
+856 SGAYE
-861 TDDRGMFSADELAA
+861 TDDRGMFSAEELAA
-875 GWRLACQTLPAEDL
+875 GWRLACQTLPTEDL

>member
-1 MVADDEEADVVVIGS
+1 MVSDEEADVVVIGS

-24 RALAQFGGKR
+24 RTIAQFGGKR

-58 FGTGLHYMSANAGP
+58 FGTGLHYMSAGAGP

-87 PDDYDALHFPEF
+87 PDEYDALHFPGF
-99 DFAIP
+99 DFAVP

-109 FRARLKE
+109 FRERLKE
-116 HFPAEAAAIDGFFR
+116 RFPAESDAIDRFFR
-130 TTRRAMAGLTARNVF
+130 TTRWAMAGLTARNVF
-145 ASFPS
+145 ASFPA

-156 APVVELLFPSAYRSL
+156 APVVERLFPSAYRSL

-181 PRLRAVLT
+181 PQLRAVLA
-189 ARWGLYGTPPTSSA
+189 ARWGLYGTPPASSA
-203 FGYHAAVPLTYFM
+203 FGYHAAIPLTFFM

-236 LRRHGVVLRPR
+236 LARYGVVLRSR
-247 QRVHEVA
+247 QRVHEVV
-254 VEAGRVVGVDVEDTA
+254 VEEGRVAGVDVEDTGT
-269 SGRRYRVRTD
+269 GRRYRVRTD

-294 GRSGELAE
+294 GKSHELAE
-302 LPEERSAVMLFLGL
+302 LPAERSAVMLFLGL

-339 DSAPRPPGEG
+339 DSLHRPPGEG

-389 RPDGYRTF
+389 RPDSYRKF
-397 KDDLT
+397 KDELT
-402 RRMIARLDARW
+402 GRLIARLEERW
-413 PGFQERVVF
+413 PGFRETIAF

-448 PRRLRSARAGCRTPV
+448 PQRLRSARAGCRTPV

-501 WQTIRAGGAPRDPA
+501 WQAIRAGGMPRDPA
-515 TPWEGYLRVAGVEA
+515 TPWEGYLRVAGIEE

-538 LAPMDGDVMPFSFA
+538 FEPLAGDAMPFSFA
-552 AGQYL
+552 AGQYV
-557 KVELPVAV
+557 KVDLPVAV
-565 EPIERSYSLCSGPG
+565 EPIERSYSICSSPG

-600 HEDLEAG
+600 HEELEVG

-620 WQPDPKPEPKP
+620 WE
-631 KQNPET
+631 
-637 GPKPNP
+637 
-643 ETGPNPGPGTEP
+643 PGTE
-655 EPGGEAAETLLL
+655 ADTLLL
-667 IGGGVGITPLMSV
+667 IAGGVGITPLMSV
-680 LHAAADAGHTGPIVL
+680 LRAAADAGHTGRIVL
-695 LASHRSAREVL
+695 LASHRTADEVL
-706 FEEELRALRT
+706 FGPEIEALRFR
-716 QLPGLEVSVFVTDRQ
+716 LPGLEVSVFATDRE
-731 RRIGYDELLP
+731 RRIGPDELLP
-741 HAGPATRVHLCGPAP
+741 HAGPTTRVHLCGPAP

-764 LAELG
+764 LTELG
-769 VPREAIRT
+769 VPREAIHT
-777 EAFVSGRSRETRRE
+777 EAFVSGRSKETRRE

-801 AAGVTAF
+801 AAGVTEFVIGTVDGA
-808 TIETESGDDPAF
+808 PAF
-820 PCGPGQSV
+820 PCSPGQSV

-834 AGVALPQ
+834 VGVALPQ

-847 CGTCRVRVV
+847 CGTCRVRVL
-856 SGAHE
+856 SGAYE

-875 GWRLACQTLPAEDL
+875 GWRLACQTLPTEDL